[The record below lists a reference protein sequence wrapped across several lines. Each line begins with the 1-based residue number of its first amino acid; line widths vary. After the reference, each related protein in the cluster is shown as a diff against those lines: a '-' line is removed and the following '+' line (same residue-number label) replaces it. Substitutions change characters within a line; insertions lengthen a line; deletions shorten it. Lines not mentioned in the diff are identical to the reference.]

1 MNVINVGNHLK
12 KWYAFLKLVKYRL
25 VPNARVK
32 IPTRKYLPFFLLGL
46 LVWELQALP
55 PADAGRREALPE
67 LDKSCP
73 AVRRFFWRTKR
84 MKIQNIE
91 TKENL
96 NHRLKRIEGQ
106 VRGVQI
112 MLNEERDCQEIMQ
125 QLTAIHSAVQ
135 STSRIFLQDYATACL
150 LEMDKDTHDPSG
162 LPKRNKREKMIRE
175 MIQLLDKTP

>member
-1 MNVINVGNHLK
+1 
-12 KWYAFLKLVKYRL
+12 
-25 VPNARVK
+25 
-32 IPTRKYLPFFLLGL
+32 
-46 LVWELQALP
+46 
-55 PADAGRREALPE
+55 
-67 LDKSCP
+67 
-73 AVRRFFWRTKR
+73 
-84 MKIQNIE
+84 MKIQNLE

-96 NHRLKRIEGQ
+96 NSRLKRIEGQ

-125 QLTAIHSAVQ
+125 QLTAIHSAVL

-162 LPKRNKREKMIRE
+162 LPKQNKREKMIRE